1 MPRYVVTALI
11 VACALFMENLD
22 GTIIATSLPVIAADL
37 REDPVTLK
45 LALTTYLL
53 SLAVFIPL
61 SGWMSDRFG
70 AKRIFR
76 IAIFV
81 FTLGSVL
88 CGLTNGLAGFVGA
101 RIVQGIGGAM
111 MVPVGRA
118 VLLRSVD
125 RAHVVRALS
134 YLTLPALLGPA
145 VGPPLGGF
153 ITTYFHWR
161 WIFWINVPIGVL
173 GIVLATIFI
182 EDVKVEDRVPLDLS
196 GFVFSSLS
204 LGCLVFGLTV
214 IGRGLLPPV
223 IVAALLATG
232 VVAAFGYVR
241 HARHT
246 AHPILDLAL
255 LKKPTFRTSVIGG
268 SLFRI
273 GIGAIPF
280 LLPLMLQI
288 GFGLNAFQ
296 SGAITFVSS
305 AGSMAMKMTAPPIL
319 RRFGFKRVL
328 IWNAIISSP
337 LLAYYGFFTP
347 HTPVAAMMILLLVG
361 GFLRSLEFT
370 SLNAIAYA
378 EVDQATISNAVTFA
392 AVVQQVSL
400 SMGVTVGA
408 GVLQILHVGDA
419 GEHIAAGDFRWAFIA
434 VALISLSSVGA
445 FLRLPANAGAEL
457 APRAVRA

>member
-22 GTIIATSLPVIAADL
+22 GTIIATSLPTIAADL

-45 LALTTYLL
+45 LALTSYLL

-61 SGWMSDRFG
+61 SGWVSDRFG
-70 AKRIFR
+70 ARRIFR

-81 FTLGSVL
+81 FTFGSVL
-88 CGLTNGLAGFVGA
+88 CGLSDGLAGFVGA
-101 RIVQGIGGAM
+101 RIVQGMGGAM

-161 WIFWINVPIGVL
+161 WIFWINVPIGVV

-182 EDVKVEDRVPLDLS
+182 EDVRVEDRVPLDLA
-196 GFVFSSLS
+196 GFLLS
-204 LGCLVFGLTV
+204 ASALACLVFGLTV
-214 IGRGLLPPV
+214 AGRGLLPPGFV
-223 IVAALLATG
+223 VALLATG
-232 VVAAFGYVR
+232 VAAACAYVVR
-241 HARHT
+241 ARHT

-255 LKKPTFRTSVIGG
+255 LRKATFRTSVIGG
-268 SLFRI
+268 SLFRM

-280 LLPLMLQI
+280 LLPLMLQV

-296 SGAITFVSS
+296 SGAITFISS
-305 AGSMAMKMTAPPIL
+305 AGSMAMKITAPPIL

-337 LLAYYGFFTP
+337 ILGYYGFFTP
-347 HTPVAAMMILLLVG
+347 QTPVAAMMALLLVG

-378 EVDQATISNAVTFA
+378 EVDQAAISGAVTFA

-400 SMGVTVGA
+400 SLGVTLGA
-408 GVLQILHVGDA
+408 GVLQVLHVGQS
-419 GEHIAAGDFRWAFIA
+419 GEHIGAGDFRWAFIV
-434 VALISLSSVGA
+434 VALVSVASIAA
-445 FLRLPANAGAEL
+445 FLRLPDNAGADL
-457 APRAVRA
+457 APRAARA

>member
-22 GTIIATSLPVIAADL
+22 GTIIATSLPTIAADL

-161 WIFWINVPIGVL
+161 WIFWINVPIGVI

-214 IGRGLLPPV
+214 IGRGLLPPFV
-223 IVAALLATG
+223 VAALLATG

-337 LLAYYGFFTP
+337 LLGYYGFFTP

-419 GEHIAAGDFRWAFIA
+419 GEHIAASDFRWAFIA